1 MTLDKQ
7 PLERSPQKVRDLING
22 VFLLVQGK
30 VEENKILLKLDIENP
45 LPKVFGD
52 QVQLQQVLLNLMI
65 NGIEAICENGDDVRI
80 LIVSAYKE
88 QDKDVVISV
97 KDNGIGIDE
106 NMLDHPFEAFYTTKQ
121 EGLGMGLSIS
131 KSIIEDHGGRM
142 WISKN
147 PDKGVTFSFTVPL
160 YRDLR

>member
-1 MTLDKQ
+1 MAKAEPHVQPMNGLQPATKIERCVVEGSRRAKEVIQRIRMTLDKQ

-30 VEENKILLKLDIENP
+30 VEENKILLKLDIENR

-106 NMLDHPFEAFYTTKQ
+106 NMLDHPF
-121 EGLGMGLSIS
+121 
-131 KSIIEDHGGRM
+131 
-142 WISKN
+142 
-147 PDKGVTFSFTVPL
+147 
-160 YRDLR
+160 